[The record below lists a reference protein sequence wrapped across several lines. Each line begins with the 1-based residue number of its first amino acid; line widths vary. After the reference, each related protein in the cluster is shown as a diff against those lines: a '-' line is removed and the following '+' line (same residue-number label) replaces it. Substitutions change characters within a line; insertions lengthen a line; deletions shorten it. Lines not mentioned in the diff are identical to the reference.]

1 MKLPFIFMQE
11 TNFVKEEQEP
21 GLVSWHHMLVR
32 AVKCE
37 LIMKRDI
44 ESIVD
49 VMEEPFNAPFVDS
62 NPAHQTKEQAPE
74 VARGMIPKNRTS
86 IDVVLPI
93 NQGSLL
99 YLPPWV
105 HWEPPVCFRCIR
117 FP

>member
-44 ESIVD
+44 ECIINI
-49 VMEEPFNAPFVDS
+49 MEEPFNATLMDS
-62 NPAHQTKEQAPE
+62 DPAHETEEQAPE
-74 VARGMIPKNRTS
+74 MIRGVIPEDCTVIN
-86 IDVVLPI
+86 VVIPV
-93 NQGSLL
+93 NQGSLS
-99 YLPPWV
+99 YLPMQV